1 MVKATEAGDRAR
13 ARLLVLADS
22 ALPTGAFAHSWGL
35 EWAVRAGWV
44 TDAATLERWTRE
56 VVRLG
61 VAPLD
66 GQAVV
71 RAARLSRR
79 YLAAGDG
86 AETLHLSGTPP
97 AAGAVETD
105 RACRIEAQ
113 AAAQA
118 GTGAP
123 RLNGTLPATAAAT
136 AAAREVARLSD
147 TVASFLPSREARAA
161 GAQLGRSLLTAAL
174 QAFPELAGN
183 PCYAAV
189 RAAGRGRPERLQLP
203 VAWGVAG
210 GLLGL
215 GPVEL
220 LQAYLLAVV
229 RQWSQVAVRLVPLGQ
244 AAALGVLGALLDEVT
259 ALAASVAQ
267 RPRPPASA
275 APGWDLSMLGHG
287 ELPARYFR
295 S

>member
-1 MVKATEAGDRAR
+1 
-13 ARLLVLADS
+13 
-22 ALPTGAFAHSWGL
+22 
-35 EWAVRAGWV
+35 V

-56 VVRLG
+56 VVRFG

-123 RLNGTLPATAAAT
+123 RLNGTLPATAGADAAAGTDRATAAAT

-174 QAFPELAGN
+174 QAFPELAAN